1 MRNAPSDNLRIDP
14 VDVPRVT
21 GRLGLCACPGWRHG
35 ARALQLTPAECLQ
48 CDIESMRSFGAS
60 GLVSLIE
67 PREMAAL
74 GIDELPQYLDRAGL
88 WWKHLPITD
97 MGIPDQTFESRWVDD
112 GAAIRDALG
121 RGEHVV
127 LHCWAGLGRTGTL
140 AARLLI
146 EFGMQPEAAI
156 LRVRHARPG
165 AIQTR
170 SQERYVLNA
179 ASRG

>member
-1 MRNAPSDNLRIDP
+1 
-14 VDVPRVT
+14 
-21 GRLGLCACPGWRHG
+21 
-35 ARALQLTPAECLQ
+35 LQR
-48 CDIESMRSFGAS
+48 DIASMRIFGAS

-67 PREMAAL
+67 SREMAAL
-74 GIDELPQYLDRAGL
+74 GIDELPRYLERAGL

-97 MGIPDQTFESRWVDD
+97 MGIPDQDFESRWVEE
-112 GAAIRDALG
+112 GAAIRDALA

-170 SQERYVLNA
+170 SQERHVMNA
-179 ASRG
+179 ARLG

>member
-1 MRNAPSDNLRIDP
+1 MHDAPSDNLRIDP
-14 VDVPRVT
+14 VDVPRVA

-35 ARALQLTPAECLQ
+35 ARTPQLTPAERLQ
-48 CDIESMRSFGAS
+48 RDIESMRSFGAS

-74 GIDELPQYLDRAGL
+74 GIDELPRYLERAGL

-97 MGIPDQTFESRWVDD
+97 MGVPDQAFESRWVED
-112 GAAIRDALG
+112 GAAIRDALA

-127 LHCWAGLGRTGTL
+127 MHCWAGLGRTGTL

-179 ASRG
+179 AQRG